1 MSDTQRSIQQASL
14 KWADDGELL
23 AQDIFNLI
31 CRVKSVEPSATINEL
46 WRLGLKYPKSAPAIP
61 KPAEQTSLEAGI

>member
-1 MSDTQRSIQQASL
+1 MSDIQRSIQQASL

-31 CRVKSVEPSATINEL
+31 CRLKGVEPSATINEL
-46 WRLGLKYPKSAPAIP
+46 WRLGQKYPKSAPRYP
-61 KPAEQTSLEAGI
+61 QAG